1 MNRFWRQLAIASNW
15 PVLVAVLVLSVVGVV
30 SIQAHSVADLHAAA
44 DAKKQILFVVIGFG
58 VMLAMQA
65 VSYQIIGRFAWPF
78 YFLSLALLIYT
89 VMPGVPTGGF
99 LGVPEIKGQ
108 RNWINVGPLKL
119 QPAELMK
126 VAFCMVMARYLRFRS
141 NYRTLGGLIPPF
153 LLAVVPLMVILKQPD
168 LGTAILF
175 IPALFALLFVA
186 GARLRHLLAIMAI
199 GLALM
204 PIAWYSGP
212 REKTGL
218 DIEVPVL
225 KHFPA
230 LIKKY
235 QRARVYA
242 LFSRDPAILRDTGYQ
257 QEQAVT
263 AFGSGGFTGKGALN
277 IPVGRTVPEAHN
289 DMVFALIGE
298 QFGFIGATVTLAAY
312 LVLFTTGVEIASA
325 TREPFGKLVAVGT
338 VSLLAGQTF
347 CNIMVAQRL
356 MPVTGITLPFVS
368 YGGSS
373 LLASFIAAGLLL
385 NIGQNRPLVMAKD
398 AFEFD

>member
-1 MNRFWRQLAIASNW
+1 MNRIWRQLAIASNW
-15 PVLVAVLVLSVVGVV
+15 PILVAVLVLASIGVV
-30 SIQAHSVADLHAAA
+30 SIQAHSVADPHAAA
-44 DAKKQILFVVIGFG
+44 DAQKQMLFIAIGFG

-65 VSYQIIGRFAWPF
+65 VSYLAIGRFAWPF
-78 YFLSLALLIYT
+78 YILSLASLVYT
-89 VMPGVPTGGF
+89 VLPGMPTGAF

-108 RNWINVGPLKL
+108 RNWINAGPVKF

-175 IPALFALLFVA
+175 IPALFAMLFVA
-186 GARLRHLLAIMAI
+186 GARLQHLFAVMGI

-230 LIKKY
+230 MVKKY

-263 AFGSGGFTGKGALN
+263 AFGSGGFSGKGALN

-312 LVLFTTGVEIASA
+312 LVFFTTGVEIASA

-385 NIGQNRPLVMAKD
+385 NIGQNRPLVMAND